1 MSNIVPEAKKSAT
14 RGRLA
19 GSRIAVTGAATGIGR
34 AVAQRCVEEGAR
46 VAILDIDAPAG
57 TAAARDVGAELALA
71 IDVTDGAAVRSAI
84 AGMVDSLGGLDGVVN
99 NAGIPMVGAAH
110 ELAEDD
116 WDRVLAVNLKSIY
129 LVSSAAWPH
138 LRAAGGGSI
147 ASTASTAGMWGTEGQ
162 AGYAAAKAG
171 AIMLTRC
178 MALDGARDGI
188 RVNCVSPGFTRTPLL
203 ERYLEGQPDPA
214 AARDATSARHPLGRL
229 GEPLDLAQAFVY
241 LLSDEAAWVTG
252 SNLVVDG
259 GLTAGIWG

>member
-1 MSNIVPEAKKSAT
+1 MSNITPDVKAPVAA
-14 RGRLA
+14 GRLRGA
-19 GSRIAVTGAATGIGR
+19 RIAATGAATGIGR
-34 AVAQRCVEEGAR
+34 AVALRCVQEGAK
-46 VAILDIDAPAG
+46 VAILDIDGPAA
-57 TAAARDVGAELALA
+57 TLAAQEVGAEVALAL
-71 IDVTDGAAVRSAI
+71 DVTDGGAVRDAIAAVA
-84 AGMVDSLGGLDGVVN
+84 DSLGGLDGIVN
-99 NAGIPMVGAAH
+99 NAGIPMVGAVH

-147 ASTASTAGMWGTEGQ
+147 ASTASIAGMWGTEGQ

-203 ERYLEGQPDPA
+203 ERYLD
-214 AARDATSARHPLGRL
+214 
-229 GEPLDLAQAFVY
+229 
-241 LLSDEAAWVTG
+241 
-252 SNLVVDG
+252 
-259 GLTAGIWG
+259 